1 MSPPVAVYSPG
12 AGGPIQSHAW
22 SGDRRS
28 LAIAP
33 GGSTAHV
40 YTRDQAGAWREA
52 GQLGQ
57 HELTITSLDW
67 APQSNNIV
75 TCSQDRNAYVWVR
88 GDNGVWR

>member
-22 SGDRRS
+22 SGDRSS

-33 GGSTAHV
+33 GGNTAQV
-40 YTRDQAGAWREA
+40 YTRDQAGAWQEA

-67 APQSNNIV
+67 APRSGNIV
-75 TCSQDRNAYVWVR
+75 TCSQDRNAYVWTR